1 MYLPEESEGASWDI
15 MSCHVEFHVVR
26 TVDIRSPGGSD
37 WPHNRFVIVER
48 MVLGF
53 GDCSSGGVV

>member
-15 MSCHVEFHVVR
+15 MSCHVEFQVVR

-53 GDCSSGGVV
+53 GDC